1 MQLPATRTLFLWAF
15 LGCLG
20 LIAIALYLEHIVGLE
35 PCPLC
40 HVQRF
45 AVALF
50 GLLCLLATVHNPKRL
65 GQGIYAVLTLLAAG
79 LGLAAAGR
87 QIWLQGLPE
96 DQLPSCLP
104 PLEFMLEAFPLQ
116 EIVAKM
122 LHGTADCAAV
132 DWTLLGLNI
141 AQLNSICFSAMLV
154 FSLFVLLRKH
164 SGSKPSVQHP

>member
-65 GQGIYAVLTLLAAG
+65 GQDLCSTDSACRWTGASRGRTTNLVTRLT
-79 LGLAAAGR
+79 
-87 QIWLQGLPE
+87 
-96 DQLPSCLP
+96 
-104 PLEFMLEAFPLQ
+104 
-116 EIVAKM
+116 
-122 LHGTADCAAV
+122 
-132 DWTLLGLNI
+132 
-141 AQLNSICFSAMLV
+141 
-154 FSLFVLLRKH
+154 
-164 SGSKPSVQHP
+164 